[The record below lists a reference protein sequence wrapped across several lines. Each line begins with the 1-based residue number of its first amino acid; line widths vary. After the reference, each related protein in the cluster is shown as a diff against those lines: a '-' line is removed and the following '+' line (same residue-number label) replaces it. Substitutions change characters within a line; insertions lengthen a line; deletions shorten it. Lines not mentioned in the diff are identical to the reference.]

1 MNVEKLTDR
10 LRNRLG
16 KTTSKEYKN
25 GQTFNR
31 SPGKQSSG
39 WCRGEQLKRR
49 MLTRYQNT
57 SFSEAVTS
65 TVAETRYGQIPYREE
80 TECPLLEVG
89 SASKQDLLGELQ
101 LLYGIGEIREDKL
114 KKSGFDSL
122 ADLVD
127 HPNWAE
133 SASALVETIQD
144 AGAGELMD
152 LITRWK
158 PASGPLALALGGLLQ
173 AEDFAVFD
181 IETLGLTH
189 QPVIIL
195 GVAFPTQSCTR
206 VRQLVLRDINQE
218 PAALLEIFRLLD
230 GKQAIITYNGKR
242 FDIPYVNSRFRYYGI
257 KKELKAINFDLYHF
271 VLNLWGQELSSCGL
285 NTVERKKLKITRSHD
300 LPSSM
305 VPNFYK
311 TYREKDNP
319 GPLIPI
325 LEHNK
330 QDLLSLCVLYNEL
343 WNEMI
348 RDA

>member
-1 MNVEKLTDR
+1 
-10 LRNRLG
+10 
-16 KTTSKEYKN
+16 
-25 GQTFNR
+25 
-31 SPGKQSSG
+31 
-39 WCRGEQLKRR
+39 
-49 MLTRYQNT
+49 
-57 SFSEAVTS
+57 
-65 TVAETRYGQIPYREE
+65 
-80 TECPLLEVG
+80 
-89 SASKQDLLGELQ
+89 
-101 LLYGIGEIREDKL
+101 
-114 KKSGFDSL
+114 
-122 ADLVD
+122 
-127 HPNWAE
+127 
-133 SASALVETIQD
+133 
-144 AGAGELMD
+144 
-152 LITRWK
+152 
-158 PASGPLALALGGLLQ
+158 PLALALGGLLQ